1 MNVIVKY
8 LFDIQ
13 SSIQTLKI
21 HLSSIADFTAFERNI
36 TVKRAVERELEIIG
50 EAVKRI
56 IDTDNAINITDSRK
70 IIALRNRI
78 IHGYDSVDD
87 AVIWN
92 VIVNNIPLLQ
102 KEVENLIE
110 LSKKSK
116 E

>member
-13 SSIQTLKI
+13 SSIKTLQI
-21 HLSSIADFTAFERNI
+21 HLNSIADFIAFERNI

-56 IDTDNAINITDSRK
+56 IDTDNTISITDSRK

-110 LSKKSK
+110 QSNNSRK
-116 E
+116 